1 MTKSILHYFIVIV
14 IVALLSSCFISA
26 TLISNSLLATTKQ
39 DMLYSLKLI
48 DYAIDYQKP
57 LEEQIEKL
65 NPLAYSDQTRIS
77 VIDIQGNVVADTV
90 SESISEN
97 HLARQEVQE
106 AIKYKEGYAQRRS
119 ETTNEN
125 MLYAAISH
133 QDYIVRLSIPYN
145 GLIDHIP
152 ALIPALSMSAVVSF
166 GIAYVLSRK
175 LAFTISKPII
185 EISES
190 LDQMSDDFRF
200 DLKQYD
206 YQELICYYR

>member
-97 HLARQEVQE
+97 HLAKTGSSRSY
-106 AIKYKEGYAQRRS
+106 KYKEGYAQRRS

-125 MLYAAISH
+125 MLYA
-133 QDYIVRLSIPYN
+133 LF
-145 GLIDHIP
+145 LI
-152 ALIPALSMSAVVSF
+152 
-166 GIAYVLSRK
+166 R
-175 LAFTISKPII
+175 TILFVCQYPIM
-185 EISES
+185 
-190 LDQMSDDFRF
+190 D
-200 DLKQYD
+200 
-206 YQELICYYR
+206 

>member
-106 AIKYKEGYAQRRS
+106 AIKYKEGYAQ
-119 ETTNEN
+119 
-125 MLYAAISH
+125 
-133 QDYIVRLSIPYN
+133 N
-145 GLIDHIP
+145 G
-152 ALIPALSMSAVVSF
+152 V
-166 GIAYVLSRK
+166 
-175 LAFTISKPII
+175 
-185 EISES
+185 
-190 LDQMSDDFRF
+190 
-200 DLKQYD
+200 LKQRMKICFMLLF
-206 YQELICYYR
+206 LIRTILFVCQYPIMD